1 MTAKSQAIKD
11 IKNDLRK
18 QGRCF
23 LAFHKELDAIMA
35 SLVNN
40 QISSQFLVG
49 NRKGKSQLMASCFF
63 SKGKVKYTNYQ
74 KYHKDEK

>member
-1 MTAKSQAIKD
+1 MTAKSQALKD
-11 IKNDLRK
+11 IKDDLRQ
-18 QGRCF
+18 QGKCF

-40 QISSQFLVG
+40 QISNQCLVK
-49 NRKGKSQLMASCFF
+49 NRKGNSQLMASCFF

-74 KYHKDEK
+74 KYYEK